1 MKYENRLFQL
11 RGSMSQAD
19 MAKRL
24 GLSQQNYG
32 NYENGKQGLKSDL
45 ILKICKE
52 FGCTAEWL
60 LCLDR
65 KDIGEAWADPRADEL
80 DKMFRGMDE
89 TGRSSLIACAQGLYE
104 RYKRKGG
111 DMK

>member
-1 MKYENRLFQL
+1 MRYNNRLAQL
-11 RGSMSQAD
+11 RGPLSQAD

-45 ILKICKE
+45 IVKICEE

-65 KDIGEAWADPRADEL
+65 KDVGDSWVDPRADEL
-80 DKMFRGMDE
+80 DAMFRSMDE
-89 TGRSSLIACAQGLYE
+89 SGRSALIACARGLYDMYRTE
-104 RYKRKGG
+104 RGES
-111 DMK
+111 